1 MHHVKNG
8 NIFHVIDQLV
18 DVWLKNCTLT
28 DKKKSIWIFVIL
40 ICQSIW
46 IENLLF
52 TKCSLLKYKG
62 RKWVEDILK
71 ERKKRRGVETDKYS
85 KGKK

>member
-28 DKKKSIWIFVIL
+28 DKKKIYL
-40 ICQSIW
+40 DICDTYMSKYLNRKFIIYQV
-46 IENLLF
+46 LF
-52 TKCSLLKYKG
+52 TQIQREKASRRHFK
-62 RKWVEDILK
+62 RKKEK
-71 ERKKRRGVETDKYS
+71 ERCGDQ
-85 KGKK
+85 